1 MSHFRV
7 TLLVL
12 FVSARVS
19 AQVLKPDS
27 SFIQIAANQ
36 VVEQYNKAIYKQA
49 HVYDG
54 NEYITHDYRIK
65 VHPFYRVDSLQ
76 MGTIYYNGV
85 RYDNVKMLYDIVRD
99 ELAVQPPEGAY
110 RIRLR
115 NEYLTSF
122 TIGPYTFTRIGAGV
136 GAGPSIGDSAVG
148 VPTGFY
154 EVLHDGR
161 VKALSRRVKIVHE
174 DISQGYYKADYQQ
187 KDRFFILKE
196 GVYHEV
202 KTKRSLLN
210 LFPDQSQELRKY
222 SRAKNLKFNDNQ
234 REEAIALITQRY
246 EALIK

>member
-7 TLLVL
+7 ALLVL
-12 FVSARVS
+12 FISARVS
-19 AQVLKPDS
+19 AQGLKPDS
-27 SFIQIAANQ
+27 SFIQVASNHVIDH
-36 VVEQYNKAIYKQA
+36 YNRAIYKQA

-76 MGTIYYNGV
+76 TGTVYYNGI
-85 RYDNVKMLYDIVRD
+85 RYDNVQMLYDIVRD

-110 RIRLR
+110 RVRLR
-115 NEYLTSF
+115 NEHLTSF
-122 TIGPYTFTRIGAGV
+122 KIGPYQFTRIGNPQYGTS
-136 GAGPSIGDSAVG
+136 SIGDSAVG

-161 VKALSRRVKIVHE
+161 VKALSRRIKIVHE
-174 DISQGYYKADYQQ
+174 DISQGFYKADYQQ

-202 KTKRSLLN
+202 KTKRSLLT
-210 LFPDQSQELRKY
+210 LFPDQFKVLRKHIR
-222 SRAKNLKFNDNQ
+222 SQGLKFNDLG
-234 REEAIALITQRY
+234 REEAIASTVRY
-246 EALIK
+246 YDSLL